1 MNIVEKHW
9 VEMPD
14 GVKLFTI
21 VQRPAEGGRFPA
33 IFMRSPYHAPVVD
46 EEALRK
52 EDLNCLVIVVSA
64 DVQEKAQERVLAMG
78 AIAFI
83 RKPIT
88 AEGLRDVLKQYGVV
102 V

>member
-33 IFMRSPYHAPVVD
+33 IFMRSPY
-46 EEALRK
+46 
-52 EDLNCLVIVVSA
+52 LNDCGGRPSR
-64 DVQEKAQERVLAMG
+64 Q
-78 AIAFI
+78 
-83 RKPIT
+83 
-88 AEGLRDVLKQYGVV
+88 
-102 V
+102 